1 MFAVSKTTRELLL
14 KWSDDPVRLSSEVK
28 MPQFLVEDVIAE
40 SCDESAVM
48 GEDTALVYCVDV
60 DSVLLVICL
69 ILNVTVVPSCVIWLV
84 YTLVHSQLPIRAQFH
99 TFTQLTAYISY
110 LPRESRQ
117 PPAHNVEMVF

>member
-1 MFAVSKTTRELLL
+1 
-14 KWSDDPVRLSSEVK
+14 
-28 MPQFLVEDVIAE
+28 
-40 SCDESAVM
+40 M